1 MKDLSAIDLIS
12 ILLSVS
18 AVAFSV
24 VTYIKNIRHDRKKDT
39 LDAYNRLQAE
49 VFDKLN
55 TYTPLQIREIA
66 MDNKSAD
73 YKTVSGYLARIEHF
87 CVGLN
92 QGIYD
97 KKTFYA
103 LAHGYFDKY
112 QLRKRIEPML
122 KSKNSN
128 KNTSELFYNDTL
140 SVLKWMDKKAGKT

>member
-49 VFDKLN
+49 VFGKLN

-73 YKTVSGYLARIEHF
+73 YKTVSGY
-87 CVGLN
+87 
-92 QGIYD
+92 
-97 KKTFYA
+97 
-103 LAHGYFDKY
+103 
-112 QLRKRIEPML
+112 
-122 KSKNSN
+122 
-128 KNTSELFYNDTL
+128 
-140 SVLKWMDKKAGKT
+140 